1 MVKEAERPVIY
12 AGGGVRISGGFE
24 AFRKVVDKLGVP
36 VCTYWNSIDLIET
49 DNPLYCGRGGNM
61 GDRPGN
67 FAIQNA
73 DLVIVIGSRLSIRQ
87 VGYTW
92 GTWARAAKVGR

>member
-1 MVKEAERPVIY
+1 MGWNGVI
-12 AGGGVRISGGFE
+12 GGFE

-61 GDRPGN
+61 GDRPG
-67 FAIQNA
+67 
-73 DLVIVIGSRLSIRQ
+73 
-87 VGYTW
+87 
-92 GTWARAAKVGR
+92 KC